1 MRYVFLFLLCISS
14 LFAATCPPCT
24 CVESSS
30 SEMQSKYL
38 ETQLSFLDGYIKP
51 DIQLSID
58 KAKLALENIKTSYNN
73 IAKTEEITL
82 HIIKEE
88 AEMVNLLEKLI
99 KQKQLDLQS
108 KLIEIKAKVENNQVV
123 LTSTK

>member
-1 MRYVFLFLLCISS
+1 MRNIFFFLLATGS

-30 SEMQSKYL
+30 SEMQNKYL

-51 DIQLSID
+51 DIQVSID
-58 KAKLALENIKTSYNN
+58 KAKLALEDVKKSYNN

-82 HIIKEE
+82 YIIKEE
-88 AEMVNLLEKLI
+88 AEMVSLLEKLI
-99 KQKQLDLQS
+99 KQKQLELQT
-108 KLIEIKAKVENNQVV
+108 KLVEIKAKVQNNEVV